1 MSKDRTTQVSPATM
15 ATAAITSSSDQG
27 ATTNQARIVKPAVAA
42 TTQTQ
47 MTTSTSL
54 SQEMQQFKS
63 LCEAFVRIKN
73 GPKTNSVD
81 GPKVTTYAERG
92 LKAFRS
98 LMNFVWAHQGSL
110 EVLNGLRQFFVLHR
124 DTILSHSQA
133 MPQIGTLISSETE
146 RSRLE
151 FMWLLMY
158 ELTNKSRTRNDYEF
172 ELASRFIRN
181 PNCNPENGFVQ
192 YVSSRMR

>member
-1 MSKDRTTQVSPATM
+1 MAKDKTTQVSPVAMAAAASDVATV
-15 ATAAITSSSDQG
+15 S
-27 ATTNQARIVKPAVAA
+27 QAKVIKPAVAA
-42 TTQTQ
+42 TTQAQ
-47 MTTSTSL
+47 ASTPVL
-54 SQEMQQFKS
+54 SQEMQQFKT
-63 LCEAFVRIKN
+63 LCENFVKVKT
-73 GPKTNSVD
+73 GSKTNTVD

-92 LKAFRS
+92 LKAFRN

-110 EVLNGLRQFFVLHR
+110 DVLNGLRQFFVVHR

-133 MPQIGTLISSETE
+133 MPQIGTLITSETE

-158 ELTNKSRTRNDYEF
+158 ELTNKARTRNTYEF